1 MSQTPSDTTA
11 ASADKPVDAMTRP
24 AGSRSGGARE
34 CARGLEGTRRQ
45 MRRHVGTKAAGVF
58 VAALLVF
65 VVQGFARNRNLQ
77 WHVVGSYLFAAPVLT
92 GVLRTLLITAV
103 AIAIAIVL
111 GVALANMRLS
121 TNRVLKAVNAV
132 YVWFFRSI
140 PLLVLL
146 ILAYNFSLLYSHL
159 SIGIPFGP
167 GFVRFATAHVVT
179 AMTAAMITFGLQQ
192 AAYTSEVIRASIM
205 AVPRGQVEA
214 AESLGMTH
222 WGAMRRVVLPQAARI
237 ALPPITNE
245 TINLCKSTAL
255 VAFISV
261 PDLLYTVE
269 EIYNATFQVVPLLV
283 VATLWY
289 MAIVSVMSLGQWWIE
304 RTMRRDRRVRAL
316 AVDLEQ

>member
-1 MSQTPSDTTA
+1 MRTA
-11 ASADKPVDAMTRP
+11 K
-24 AGSRSGGARE
+24 
-34 CARGLEGTRRQ
+34 L
-45 MRRHVGTKAAGVF
+45 H
-58 VAALLVF
+58 
-65 VVQGFARNRNLQ
+65 
-77 WHVVGSYLFAAPVLT
+77 
-92 GVLRTLLITAV
+92 
-103 AIAIAIVL
+103 
-111 GVALANMRLS
+111 
-121 TNRVLKAVNAV
+121 
-132 YVWFFRSI
+132 
-140 PLLVLL
+140 
-146 ILAYNFSLLYSHL
+146 SHL

-316 AVDLEQ
+316 AVDLDQ